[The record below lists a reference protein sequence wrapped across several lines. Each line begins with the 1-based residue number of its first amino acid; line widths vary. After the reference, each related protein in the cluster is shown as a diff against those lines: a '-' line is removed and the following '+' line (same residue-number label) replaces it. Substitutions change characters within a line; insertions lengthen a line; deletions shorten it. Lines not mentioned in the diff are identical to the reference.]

1 MATTTS
7 VTVTSANW
15 TLLSTAINGTIE
27 NQTGESI
34 LLNFAASLPSSSVTV
49 GHVLESTESVQYN
62 VDVGNVYGRIQ
73 AIPVITGP
81 VIVTV

>member
-15 TLLSTAINGTIE
+15 VLLSTAINGTLE
-27 NQTGESI
+27 NQTGEPV
-34 LLNFAASLPSSSVTV
+34 LLNFAASLPSASVTL